1 MITDYVEG
9 KYTLSDLSRKYGI
22 CTKTAWN
29 RLAGM
34 RHIRVIS
41 MYKDVVVNMDTTY
54 WSRGFGLMVI
64 KDTFRNRILWYK
76 FVRHETVAGYM
87 EGVEELRSLG
97 FRIHGVVCDGLRGLF
112 SALKA
117 YRVQMC
123 QFHQMMIVRRY
134 LTRHPELPASM
145 ELLEIS
151 NMLTYTD
158 RDSFIRMIDGW
169 TAKWDGFLKE
179 RSTASNGRTHYTHKK
194 LRSAYLSLKRNMPW
208 LWTFQDYPEL
218 HIPNTNNALEG
229 TFTDIKTKLRVH
241 SGISKERRKLF
252 IQEYISRHY

>member
-1 MITDYVEG
+1 
-9 KYTLSDLSRKYGI
+9 
-22 CTKTAWN
+22 
-29 RLAGM
+29 
-34 RHIRVIS
+34 

-64 KDTFRNRILWYK
+64 KDTFRNRILWYR

-158 RDSFIRMIDGW
+158 RDSFIRMMDGEMGRFPKGAQYRQQGQDALYPQEAEERISEPEKEHAVAVDFPGLSR
-169 TAKWDGFLKE
+169 TA
-179 RSTASNGRTHYTHKK
+179 
-194 LRSAYLSLKRNMPW
+194 
-208 LWTFQDYPEL
+208 YPEYEQC
-218 HIPNTNNALEG
+218 A
-229 TFTDIKTKLRVH
+229 
-241 SGISKERRKLF
+241 
-252 IQEYISRHY
+252 